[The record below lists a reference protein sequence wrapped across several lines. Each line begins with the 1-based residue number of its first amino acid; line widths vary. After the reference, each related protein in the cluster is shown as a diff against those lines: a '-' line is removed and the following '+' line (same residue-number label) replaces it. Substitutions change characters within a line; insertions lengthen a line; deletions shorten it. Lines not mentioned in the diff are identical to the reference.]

1 MATYYN
7 EEHEAIISTEVE
19 AIGTAKEGEIV
30 PHKQKVNSIEVLIAT
45 GHNEYRKHHF
55 SRRAIID
62 LYKQIQKIE
71 RKKFMLPFVDDRPF

>member
-7 EEHEAIISTEVE
+7 EENSAIISTEVE
-19 AIGTAKEGEIV
+19 AIVTAKEGEIV
-30 PHKQKVNSIEVLIAT
+30 PHKQKVDSIEVLIPT

-62 LYKQIQKIE
+62 LCNQMQKIE
-71 RKKFMLPFVDDRPF
+71 RKKLMLPFFDDKPF